1 MPDFRAIGRARIS
14 AWLRHWGPLLPI
26 LAATFIAMLGFGAMI
41 PVLPLFVTEKGID
54 VATLGLIV
62 AGWAIGKLIFE
73 PVFGW
78 WADSHS
84 RKPQMVL
91 ALAMMGLASLLMLA
105 FSSAAALFAM
115 RFVAGI
121 ASGMFGPAARGA
133 LVEATDKGSRG
144 QAFGYFAAFQM
155 GGFVLGPAIGA
166 AGSAIFG
173 GYAFPFIALGVLGFV
188 SSLVLWRFQPS
199 EPHVAD
205 MPHRTTPDD
214 SALARTEIHPAATL
228 EPRLVE
234 EEPAAPAQA
243 PLSALFNRVLI
254 SAFIL
259 GFGAQ
264 LTFGVIDV
272 VWSLYLIDLGASI
285 QWVAVTFILIGLP
298 SIFLAPTVGRYVD
311 RFGPIPF
318 VDLRCAGDGQLWPL
332 VVAGLGAHDA
342 IAGDPGRGRLLRG
355 SRDGAVRHGRSRL
368 TTRPGVPGAGHLRV
382 GGDDRGHP
390 LVGADR
396 CALGDGPALPVLVLR
411 VGRGTEPGLGH
422 AGVFGRTGSAVRSL
436 RTGRGISRLTTA
448 AQASLAQ
455 ATQAIEVSSNSRK
468 RGNAT
473 LSRRIRPLTSE

>member
-1 MPDFRAIGRARIS
+1 MPDIRAIGRARIS

-73 PVFGW
+73 PIFGW

-91 ALAMMGLASLLMLA
+91 ALAIMGVTSLLMLA
-105 FSSAAALFAM
+105 FSSATALFAM
-115 RFVAGI
+115 RFLAGI

-166 AGSAIFG
+166 AGSAVFG
-173 GYAFPFIALGVLGFV
+173 GYAFPFVALGVLGFV
-188 SSLVLWRFQPS
+188 SSLVLWRFQPA

-205 MPHRTTPDD
+205 VAHHATHDD
-214 SALARTEIHPAATL
+214 SALARTEIHPAAAL

-234 EEPAAPAQA
+234 EETTAPAQA
-243 PLSALFNRVLI
+243 PLSALFNRVLA
-254 SAFIL
+254 SAVIL

-311 RFGPIPF
+311 RLGPIPF
-318 VDLRCAGDGQLWPL
+318 VISGSLVMVGSGLLWSMAWEPVIPSLVIPIEAAFSGALATALFAMVAAGSP
-332 VVAGLGAHDA
+332 
-342 IAGDPGRGRLLRG
+342 
-355 SRDGAVRHGRSRL
+355 HGR
-368 TTRPGVPGAGHLRV
+368 
-382 GGDDRGHP
+382 
-390 LVGADR
+390 
-396 CALGDGPALPVLVLR
+396 
-411 VGRGTEPGLGH
+411 
-422 AGVFGRTGSAVRSL
+422 
-436 RTGRGISRLTTA
+436 
-448 AQASLAQ
+448 ASLAQ
-455 ATQAIEVSSNSRK
+455 GIYGSVGTVGVILSSVLSGALWEMGRPYPFWFYAA
-468 RGNAT
+468 GVALSLALGMLVYSGA
-473 LSRRIRPLTSE
+473 LSRLFGRVTPTVETPA

>member
-133 LVEATDKGSRG
+133 LVEATDEGSRG

-318 VDLRCAGDGQLWPL
+318 VISGALVMVSSGLLWSLAWEPMMPSLVIPVEAAFSGALATALFAMVAAGSP
-332 VVAGLGAHDA
+332 
-342 IAGDPGRGRLLRG
+342 
-355 SRDGAVRHGRSRL
+355 HGR
-368 TTRPGVPGAGHLRV
+368 
-382 GGDDRGHP
+382 
-390 LVGADR
+390 
-396 CALGDGPALPVLVLR
+396 
-411 VGRGTEPGLGH
+411 
-422 AGVFGRTGSAVRSL
+422 
-436 RTGRGISRLTTA
+436 
-448 AQASLAQ
+448 ASLAQ
-455 ATQAIEVSSNSRK
+455 GIYGSVGTIAVILSSVLTGALWEMGRPYPFWFYAS
-468 RGNAT
+468 GVA
-473 LSRRIRPLTSE
+473 LSLALGMLVYSGAPGRLFGRFARVVASPA

>member
-1 MPDFRAIGRARIS
+1 MAVMPDFRAIGRARVS
-14 AWLRHWGPLLPI
+14 AWLQTWGPLLPI
-26 LAATFIAMLGFGAMI
+26 LSATFIAMLGFGAMI

-73 PVFGW
+73 PIFGW

-91 ALAMMGLASLLMLA
+91 ALSLMGLTALLMLA

-115 RFVAGI
+115 RFLAGL

-188 SSLVLWRFQPS
+188 SSLVLWRFQPT

-205 MPHRTTPDD
+205 LAHRTTPDD
-214 SALARTEIHPAATL
+214 SALARTEIHPAAAL
-228 EPRLVE
+228 EPRLDE
-234 EEPAAPAQA
+234 EEAVSPSQA

-254 SAFIL
+254 SAVIL

-285 QWVAVTFILIGLP
+285 EWVAVTFILIGLP

-311 RFGPIPF
+311 RSGPIPF
-318 VDLRCAGDGQLWPL
+318 VVSGALVMIGSGLLWSMAWEPVLPSLVIPVEAAFSGALATALFAMVAAGSP
-332 VVAGLGAHDA
+332 
-342 IAGDPGRGRLLRG
+342 
-355 SRDGAVRHGRSRL
+355 HGR
-368 TTRPGVPGAGHLRV
+368 
-382 GGDDRGHP
+382 
-390 LVGADR
+390 
-396 CALGDGPALPVLVLR
+396 
-411 VGRGTEPGLGH
+411 
-422 AGVFGRTGSAVRSL
+422 
-436 RTGRGISRLTTA
+436 
-448 AQASLAQ
+448 ASLAQ
-455 ATQAIEVSSNSRK
+455 GIYGSVGTMAVILSSVLSGALWEMGRPYPFWFYATGVAMSLALGMLVYSGALGRLFGRFAPAVESP
-468 RGNAT
+468 A
-473 LSRRIRPLTSE
+473 